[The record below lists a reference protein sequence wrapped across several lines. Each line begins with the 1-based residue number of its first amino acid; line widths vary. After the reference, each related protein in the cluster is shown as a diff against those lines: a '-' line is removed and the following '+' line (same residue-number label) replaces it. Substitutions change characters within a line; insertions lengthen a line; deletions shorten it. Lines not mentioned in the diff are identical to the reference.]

1 MPPQSTRLAAALLF
15 VSLCLTTSL
24 RAADNKSDIIARC
37 KKATALV
44 DLGSLGSGSAFCVDT
59 TGVFLTN
66 NHVIDS
72 RGIGGT
78 VTLVLNPTEKNERLL
93 VARVASVSE
102 EHDLAVLLAPDAK
115 DLTAL
120 PLDQAE
126 AITEVDSV
134 TAYGFP
140 FGKRLSGKAG
150 EYPSVSINTGKV
162 TALRKR
168 DGELAVI
175 QIDAAVNPGNSGG
188 PLVNDAGE
196 VVGVIVSGN
205 QAARLAFAIP
215 ARNVTELL
223 QRPALLIKHPEVAY
237 ADRYQPCPF
246 TVDVI
251 ELTSD
256 SAPDAMDLEVTN
268 ELDAVRRFPGKKVGR
283 TFEFQ
288 VSPLESTS
296 SDNRL
301 KLMSRQGNPAHEL
314 VVTDRPV
321 RVGKQELRLSQIRKI
336 ERRDQRQFVTCTS
349 DLKLAGPVSGLEDLK
364 WPDGTAVDLAS
375 ELCLDVF
382 AIRVGPLV
390 VQTEFTASRK
400 GEVVATV
407 RQDFSL
413 ANPPRAVPDNP
424 YDPADPYSPSP
435 DSIIVEV
442 RIDGEDELIVAP
454 DGLQL
459 HHKSYGKP
467 GDADGAMHYALVNG
481 RRWNLKWSD
490 TTQSDPRPDTTELY
504 PLKLGYEEWDFE
516 VLLAHTNH
524 LVPHNPKHGHV
535 SAREEG
541 PNYIVNINDGEFGSS
556 IYRLRLKKKFS
567 RSVPAASVYQMP
579 SPHPA
584 SSFELPAGTAIDAL
598 SLVRLPDHIL
608 EGHFRRDDGD
618 LVSDLNT
625 VTRLLFPVMVGG
637 GYELECDFQRTS
649 GDKQIVFTLPVGDS
663 ACDFVLAADNRYS
676 GLQLLDGREVKE
688 VPGDSGAV
696 RETGALINGKKYRLK
711 VKVAKVEPDRV
722 TITATLDNRPL
733 VNWTGNP
740 AQLANSPQQAPPVFQ
755 AFSIRSWNSILR
767 LQKFEVTASGDTKI
781 CGLGDDWKNLARPI
795 SAGPAKEIAAKC
807 ATWNGRQYFV
817 SEAPMNR
824 ADAQRLA
831 AQMGGRLVTIS
842 TADEEAFLKTQFPDR
857 FLWLATWR
865 KPDSSDWRDDRNRL
879 QTFLPPW
886 AEKQPDIGAG
896 ECDLAY
902 GKFADAAQYKSGLH
916 DMHATNALPHA
927 CIEWGDESS
936 AAP

>member
-1 MPPQSTRLAAALLF
+1 MPPQSTRLAAALLCM
-15 VSLCLTTSL
+15 SLCLTSAL
-24 RAADNKSDIIARC
+24 HAADNKSDIIARC

-78 VTLVLNPTEKNERLL
+78 VTLVLNPSEKNERLL

-102 EHDLAVLLAPDAK
+102 EHDLAVLLVPDAK

-120 PLDQAE
+120 PLETAE

-237 ADRYQPCPF
+237 ADRYQPCPI
-246 TVDVI
+246 TVEVI
-251 ELTSD
+251 ELTSN
-256 SAPDAMDLEVTN
+256 SAPDAMELEVTT
-268 ELDAVRRFPGKKVGR
+268 ELGSVRRFPGKKVGR

-288 VSPLESTS
+288 FSPLEPAF
-296 SDNRL
+296 SDTRL
-301 KLMSRQGNPAHEL
+301 KLMSRQGSAAHEL
-314 VVTDRPV
+314 IVTDRSI
-321 RVGKQELRLSQIRKI
+321 RVGKRELRLSQIRKI
-336 ERRDQRQFVTCTS
+336 ERRDQQQIVTCTS

-364 WPDGTAVDLAS
+364 WPDGSAVDLAS

-382 AIRVGPLV
+382 AIHVGPLV

-400 GEVVATV
+400 GEQVATV
-407 RQDFSL
+407 RQEFSL
-413 ANPPRAVPDNP
+413 ANPPRSVPDNP
-424 YDPADPYSPSP
+424 YDPADPYAPSP

-481 RRWNLKWSD
+481 RRWNLKWLES
-490 TTQSDPRPDTTELY
+490 TQNDPRSDTTELY
-504 PLKLGYEEWDFE
+504 PLKLGYEDWDFE
-516 VLLAHTNH
+516 VLLVHTNH
-524 LVPHNPKHGHV
+524 LVPHNPKYGRV
-535 SAREEG
+535 SAREDG
-541 PNYIVNINDGEFGSS
+541 PNFIVNINDGEFGSS

-579 SPHPA
+579 SPIPA
-584 SSFELPAGTAIDAL
+584 PSFELPAGTATDAL
-598 SLVRLPDHIL
+598 SLVRLPAHIL
-608 EGHFRRDDGD
+608 EGQFRQDDGD
-618 LVSDLNT
+618 LVSDPT
-625 VTRLLFPVMVGG
+625 SVSRLLLPVAVSG
-637 GYELECDFQRTS
+637 GYELQCDFQRAS

-676 GLQLLDGREVKE
+676 GLQLVDGREVKE
-688 VPGDSGAV
+688 VPSDSGAV
-696 RETGALINGKKYRLK
+696 RETGALINGKKHRLK
-711 VKVAKVEPDRV
+711 VKVTNVEQDRV
-722 TITATLDNRPL
+722 TITATLDERPL
-733 VNWTGNP
+733 VNWTGKP
-740 AQLANSPQQAPPVFQ
+740 SQLGNSPQQASPMFG
-755 AFSIRSWNSILR
+755 AFTIRCWSSILR
-767 LQKFEVTASGDTKI
+767 LQKFEVTAMSGSKI
-781 CGLGDDWKNLARPI
+781 CGLSDDWKNLARPVA
-795 SAGPAKEIAAKC
+795 AGPAQEIAAKC

-831 AQMGGRLVTIS
+831 SQMGGRLVTIS
-842 TADEEAFLKTQFPDR
+842 TADEEAFLKTQFPDK

-865 KPDSSDWRDDRNRL
+865 KPDSSDWRDERNRL
-879 QTFLPPW
+879 QTFLAAW

-896 ECDLAY
+896 ECYLAY
-902 GKFADAAQYKSGLH
+902 GKFADTAQYKSGLH
-916 DMHATNALPHA
+916 DMHASNPLPHA
-927 CIEWGDESS
+927 CIEWGDESPAS
-936 AAP
+936 P